1 VANVLR
7 TRTAYGVA
15 AVAVATM
22 VLAGCSSSSKSSA
35 GGNGGS
41 ATNDGGSS
49 SSPGTSS
56 GSGLPSTIKL
66 ISINDQTGTTS
77 FAGVPAVRGAQIAVD
92 AINSSHFLGSTK
104 ISVELKDAAS
114 SQQTA
119 ASLASQ
125 AVASHDYAAILGG
138 ILSAE
143 AFTVGPIAQK
153 GKLPV
158 IFTQSGSDG
167 VLVGNYTFRATAPFP
182 GYYDVMGQYLKDK
195 GVKTIALL
203 YDSDVSSYVET
214 AKLIQSW
221 KTKYG
226 ISVVASKTVVSTT
239 QDFTAPVSALVSAK
253 PDAVAKFLLGTA
265 NATALQQLR
274 QAGFKGPVISTNSD
288 DGGTIKGAGAD
299 GSGDAWPTDFSPAQS
314 DATAKKFVSE
324 YEAKFGGSVP
334 SNYSAEGYDAVW
346 WFARAVKAVNGA
358 TPTDVQKGLA
368 QIAKTGFTGIEGPL
382 TFVGNDER
390 IASPIVVVWD
400 GSKANVV
407 KP

>member
-1 VANVLR
+1 VP
-7 TRTAYGVA
+7 A
-15 AVAVATM
+15 AA
-22 VLAGCSSSSKSSA
+22 
-35 GGNGGS
+35 
-41 ATNDGGSS
+41 GGSS
-49 SSPGTSS
+49 SSAGTSS
-56 GSGLPSTIKL
+56 GSGLPATIKL
-66 ISINDQTGTTS
+66 VSINDQTGTTS
-77 FAGVPAVRGAQIAVD
+77 FAGIPAARGAEIAIKD
-92 AINSSHFLGSTK
+92 INSSHFLGSTQ
-104 ISVELKDAAS
+104 ISLDVKDAAS
-114 SQQTA
+114 SEQTA

-125 AVASHDYAAILGG
+125 AVASHNYAAILGG

-143 AFTVGPIAQK
+143 AFTVAPIAQK

-221 KTKYG
+221 KSKYG
-226 ISVVASKTVVSTT
+226 ITVVASKTVVSTT
-239 QDFTAPVSALVSAK
+239 QDFTAPISALAAAK

-288 DGGTIKGAGAD
+288 GGGNVKGAGAA
-299 GSGDAWPTDFSPAQS
+299 GAGDAWPTDFSPAQT
-314 DATAKKFVSE
+314 DATAQKFASE
-324 YEAKFGGSVP
+324 YEAAFGGSVP

-346 WFARAVKAVNGA
+346 WFARAAKAANGA
-358 TPTDVQKGLA
+358 TPADIQEGLTEA
-368 QIAKTGFTGIEGPL
+368 AKTGFTGVEGSL
-382 TFVGNDER
+382 TFEGNDER
-390 IASPIVVVWD
+390 LASPLVVEWD
-400 GSKANVV
+400 GSKENVV